1 MNKISLKN
9 CIYEY
14 AYTHTYHDQLCLMY
28 AQKITGE
35 YTQKV
40 IISKDCDYE

>member
-1 MNKISLKN
+1 MNKISLKTVYMN
-9 CIYEY
+9 MHI
-14 AYTHTYHDQLCLMY
+14 YTHTYHDQVCLTY

-40 IISKDCDYE
+40 IISKD

>member
-1 MNKISLKN
+1 MH
-9 CIYEY
+9 
-14 AYTHTYHDQLCLMY
+14 THTHHDQLCLTY